1 MIRAASAVMI
11 ATGLALGFAWV
22 AWCEGA
28 SVESDVDIG
37 RETAHQTLKTRVEF
51 ADKCGLTPHQ
61 LAQVMRAKGRLGFV
75 QHQLAQQ
82 TEALAVTLG
91 STAVTDEDKQ
101 AAVERY
107 LALRAQALAQYE
119 AVQQEIITA
128 VGADSNPLAMGA
140 LIVLG
145 AVDSG
150 RRITCAVRS
159 PVAGGAGTDVH
170 GEPRDHGLLGSF
182 GPMRPGRP
190 AGRFPRG
197 PAPGA
202 AFGPRQ

>member
-1 MIRAASAVMI
+1 MMRAALVGMVVS
-11 ATGLALGFAWV
+11 GLLFGLAWV
-22 AWCEGA
+22 AGAQGA
-28 SVESDVDIG
+28 SVETDVDIG

-51 ADKCGLTPHQ
+51 AEKCGLTPQQ
-61 LAQVMRAKGRLGFV
+61 LGQVMRAKGRLGFL

-91 STAVTDEDKQ
+91 SMAVTDEDKQ

-107 LALRAQALAQYE
+107 LASREQALAQYE
-119 AVQQEIITA
+119 AVQQEIIKA

-170 GEPRDHGLLGSF
+170 GEARDQGLAGSF
-182 GPMRPGRP
+182 GPLRGLRP
-190 AGRFPRG
+190 AGRPPRG
-197 PAPGA
+197 PAPGGP
-202 AFGPRQ
+202 FGPRQ